1 MPVKKFLLTF
11 DPDLVSE
18 PITFRMVKDFDLMI
32 NILRAE
38 VDENGGRLMLALEG
52 SGPQIQKAVKYLED
66 VGVAVQELKEYIRKD
81 DAKCTNCGMC
91 ISICPVAAYQMDRR
105 TWKVVFLNEKC
116 IACGMCIDAC
126 PPGAIKLRAQG

>member
-1 MPVKKFLLTF
+1 MPIKKFLLTF

-18 PITFRMVKDFDLMI
+18 PITFRMVKDFDLMV

-38 VDENGGRLMLALEG
+38 IDENGGRLMLALEG

-66 VGVAVQELKEYIRKD
+66 VGVVVQELKEYIRKD

>member
-18 PITFRMVKDFDLMI
+18 PITFRMVKDFDLMV

-38 VDENGGRLMLALEG
+38 IDENGGRLMLALEG

-66 VGVAVQELKEYIRKD
+66 AGVAVQELKEYIRKD